1 MADLSQLSDEELRRI
16 ASGQQSFNNTLA
28 NMSNDQLV
36 AIAGRTNPEDS
47 LPTKMPLGP
56 WETPIPLNKNV
67 AAFLVGGGKTTARI
81 GQGMQQLANDSPEL
95 KARVAEEQRLY
106 DPLAKAFPMSTGL
119 GESLPAMAIPIGGA
133 AGVAGVMGRTAL
145 ASAVPAALEY
155 GSLSERAK
163 NTALAG
169 GAGALGGAFGAAAG
183 RVLQPVRAATAN
195 VVADLFG
202 RNGLPAL
209 PSQITGSKTLG
220 WIEDAAASLPGGS
233 RIRNIAEQQ
242 QTGLNRV
249 ATGAM
254 GKADDMFTP
263 EAVNA
268 AKQTVGQKFQ
278 NIPAATTVGVD
289 RTLAQRLLA
298 VEPNHYKNLSPDQR
312 SIVKT
317 YVDDILNFGPSGMPG
332 DVYQKARSRIG
343 ARAESTQDS
352 ELKTALKGVQKSL
365 DDAFERSASPAD
377 NAAYAEAREQWR
389 AIKDLG
395 NLTNVDGRLS
405 PARAATAG
413 KNAPAGSAER
423 EVAEL
428 GAKMR
433 PLRSSGTAER
443 LMYQSLLTGGAG
455 GAAGYLGDPASA
467 AKWGAGS
474 LVAPWIVSQLLTRRP
489 VMPYLTKGLL
499 QVTPEIEKK
508 LIRYGGLL
516 GLSGAN
522 AVSQ

>member
-220 WIEDAAASLPGGS
+220 WIEDAAA
-233 RIRNIAEQQ
+233 
-242 QTGLNRV
+242 
-249 ATGAM
+249 M

-298 VEPNHYKNLSPDQR
+298 VEQNHYKNLSPDQR